1 MYRFFIPVFWL
12 ISLASNG
19 QEIESIKL
27 TDFQKILQAPSDK
40 VLVVNFWATWCAPC
54 IKELPLLEKLHRE
67 NPNTQVL
74 LVSMDYD
81 LDPDIEKVVRFQNRK
96 KLQAKILFL
105 TENDP
110 NAWIDKIDKRWSGA
124 LPATL
129 VINTKTK
136 KRELV
141 QGELAEGQL
150 EELIKKVNN

>member
-1 MYRFFIPVFWL
+1 MKRYLLL
-12 ISLASNG
+12 IFLSISFPLFS

-27 TDFQKILQAPSDK
+27 ADFQKILQAPNDK
-40 VLVVNFWATWCAPC
+40 VLVINFWATWCAPC
-54 IKELPLLEKLHRE
+54 IKELPLLEKLHHE
-67 NPNTQVL
+67 NPNAQVL

-81 LDPDIEKVVRFQNRK
+81 LDPDIEKVERFQNRK

-141 QGELAEGQL
+141 QGELSEGQL

>member
-1 MYRFFIPVFWL
+1 MKRFLILIFWS
-12 ISLASNG
+12 ISFPLFS
-19 QEIESIKL
+19 QEIESVTL
-27 TDFQKILQAPSDK
+27 ADFQKILQAPNDK
-40 VLVVNFWATWCAPC
+40 VLVINFWATWCAPC
-54 IKELPLLEKLHRE
+54 IKELPLLEKLHGQ
-67 NPNTQVL
+67 NPTAQVL

-141 QGELAEGQL
+141 QGELVEGQL